1 MAMTNPTPTG
11 FSRDEY
17 NPVRQQ
23 VRADDFISIRPC
35 ACDVENSTEKKPLVT
50 ENNVNSSS
58 TSTDQYSQQQSV
70 QTRSHHFRRPHIA
83 GSSGMKFHKLIA
95 IARWFLIVILVGLP
109 FAIPT
114 IILRDIQVDDP
125 NRDRKETAYDIC
137 FWLLITWI
145 SACGANALILIF
157 PYVFRSLVWFVNPS
171 HQKYWKAFRALRNP
185 VTALGCSIGSAIFFN
200 QVSNVDLIV

>member
-1 MAMTNPTPTG
+1 MANPIPTG
-11 FSRDEY
+11 FSREEY

-23 VRADDFISIRPC
+23 VRADDFINIEPC
-35 ACDVENSTEKKPLVT
+35 ACDAENGAEKKPLVT
-50 ENNVNSSS
+50 ENNVSSS
-58 TSTDQYSQQQSV
+58 SSSTDQYSQPMSV
-70 QTRSHHFRRPHIA
+70 QTRNHRFRRPRSA
-83 GSSGMKFHKLIA
+83 GGSGGEFHKLIS

-114 IILRDIQVDDP
+114 IILRDIQFDDP
-125 NRDRKETAYDIC
+125 DRDRKETAYDIC

-157 PYVFRSLVWFVNPS
+157 PYVFRSVVWFVNPS

-185 VTALGCSIGSAIFFN
+185 VTALGCSIGSSIFFY
-200 QVSNVDLIV
+200 QVSNSS